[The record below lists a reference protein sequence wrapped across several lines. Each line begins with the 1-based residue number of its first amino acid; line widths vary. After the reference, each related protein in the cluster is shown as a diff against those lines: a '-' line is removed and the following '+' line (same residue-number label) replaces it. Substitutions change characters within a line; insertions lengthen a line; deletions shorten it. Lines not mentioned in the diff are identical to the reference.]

1 MDQFIYKALN
11 DREMTDGE
19 FRLYTLIKELG
30 NNNAGYCY
38 AKNSYFT
45 KVLGKHEKSI
55 SRLVG
60 SLIEKGYLYVI
71 NLTKGATTEERRLYV
86 EESYKTYLEDLIKSE
101 KKELIKTVS
110 IKEKAEDGDETTLIV
125 NERNYKEYTG
135 NKNATGNSN
144 VTGMGNNIE
153 DGAGNKIVTQNIYNK
168 NNNNINN
175 KKILSNDNI
184 QKVQE
189 EWNILANELNLPKID
204 KIDGK
209 RLSNLNARIK
219 KYGIEKFLGVM
230 QKIRKSKFLKGEVND
245 FRATFDFLVTASS
258 FEKIKDGNYESKEN
272 KKIDPNTDRMRRLT
286 EVVRKRNNAGAIDN
300 IE

>member
-1 MDQFIYKALN
+1 MRNIKSSDLMTTIFYQVPKWLMDLFIDK
-11 DREMTDGE
+11 
-19 FRLYTLIKELG
+19 K
-30 NNNAGYCY
+30 
-38 AKNSYFT
+38 
-45 KVLGKHEKSI
+45 I
-55 SRLVG
+55 SQ
-60 SLIEKGYLYVI
+60 
-71 NLTKGATTEERRLYV
+71 GAF
-86 EESYKTYLEDLIKSE
+86 KTYILMYDRLKLS
-101 KKELIKTVS
+101 
-110 IKEKAEDGDETTLIV
+110 
-125 NERNYKEYTG
+125 
-135 NKNATGNSN
+135 
-144 VTGMGNNIE
+144 
-153 DGAGNKIVTQNIYNK
+153 AGNKWIDKNGDVYIKYSYDEMTADLNCSRQAVSNNLQDLEKLNLIDKKRNFSSSSTFYLKIYSTENDSSLENLTSK
-168 NNNNINN
+168 ENLDCHSSRKLDCSSLENLDSNNNNFNNNNINNN

-300 IE
+300 SE